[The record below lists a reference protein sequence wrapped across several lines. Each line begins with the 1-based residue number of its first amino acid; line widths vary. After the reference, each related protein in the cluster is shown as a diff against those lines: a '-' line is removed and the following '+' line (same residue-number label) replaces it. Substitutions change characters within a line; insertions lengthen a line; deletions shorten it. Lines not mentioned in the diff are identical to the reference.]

1 MSDWSASDI
10 PSQSGRVAI
19 VTGATSGI
27 GLETVRELAR
37 NGSRV
42 ILAARNEV
50 KAASVLAELWK
61 ELPDADLI
69 FHHLDVSSLDSVRAF
84 AEWYLARDETL
95 HLLVNNAGIMM
106 VPYGTTV
113 DGNEQQF
120 GTNHLG
126 HFALT
131 GLLLPALERAKAA
144 RVVSVSSIA
153 HKEADIDF
161 DNLQYDGGK
170 EYTPSRAYR
179 RSKLAN
185 LLFAIELDRRLDAA
199 GSPVMSVAAHPGV
212 SDTNL
217 GNENDGQLLW
227 KLFRPVASVILQGA
241 DAGALPTLRAA
252 TDPDVVSGQYYGPQR
267 FGESTGAP
275 DLAQSTDLA
284 RDPDVAAQLW
294 DASVEL
300 TGVSYLT

>member
-1 MSDWSASDI
+1 MTDWSTGDM
-10 PSQSGRVAI
+10 PSQAGRVAI

-37 NGSRV
+37 NGARV

-61 ELPDADLI
+61 ELPDADLL
-69 FHHLDVSSLDSVRAF
+69 FHHLDVSSLQSVRAF
-84 AEWYLARDETL
+84 AHWYLARDETL
-95 HLLVNNAGIMM
+95 HMLINNAGIMM
-106 VPYGTTV
+106 VPFGTTV

-131 GLLLPALERAKAA
+131 GLLLPALERANAA
-144 RVVSVSSIA
+144 RVVTVSSIA
-153 HKEADIDF
+153 HKDADIDF
-161 DNLQYDGGK
+161 ENLQYDGGK
-170 EYTPSRAYR
+170 AYTPIRAYR

-185 LLFAIELDRRLDAA
+185 LLFAFELDRRLNAVD
-199 GSPVMSVAAHPGV
+199 SSVLSVAAHPGV

-217 GNENDGQLLW
+217 GNENSKQLWW
-227 KLFRPVASVILQGA
+227 KLLRPVASIVLQGA

-252 TDPDVVSGQYYGPQR
+252 TDDAVLSGQYFGPTR
-267 FGESTGAP
+267 FGESTGP
-275 DLAQSTDLA
+275 PELAQSTALA
-284 RDPDVAAQLW
+284 RDHQVAAKLW
-294 DASVEL
+294 ALSESI
-300 TGVSYLT
+300 TGVSFL